1 VNNSFG
7 SFEIKPFKIKRKTK
21 ARFSGIALIL
31 SVGAGMG
38 LYLSAQQS
46 LLAEGSN
53 RQALTTKTLRVCAD
67 PNNMPYSREDE
78 AGLENKVARLVAEK
92 LGLDIHYTWFPQ
104 AIGFV
109 RNTLRLRECDLIA
122 GITTSSQ
129 LVQNTNAYYRSVYV
143 MIYRKDSGLTATTVG
158 DPELKDK
165 VFGVV
170 AGTPPATL
178 VAQAGLMPKAKPYQ
192 LMVDTRHYT
201 PSKDAI
207 DDLIKGDIDV
217 ALLWGPL
224 GAWHANE
231 SGEDLVIV
239 PLLEEDPAVRLDFRV
254 SMAVRYQEVDWKH
267 QINEVLDE
275 IQPEIDEILKTYSIP
290 LLDDAGNF
298 KTNQ

>member
-1 VNNSFG
+1 MRKPKIRISILNSV
-7 SFEIKPFKIKRKTK
+7 PVV
-21 ARFSGIALIL
+21 AIAFAAAL
-31 SVGAGMG
+31 SV
-38 LYLSAQQS
+38 QQPA
-46 LLAEGSN
+46 LAEGSN
-53 RQALTTKTLRVCAD
+53 RQALTTTTLRVCAD

-78 AGLENKVARLVAEK
+78 AGLENKVARLVADK

-122 GITTSSQ
+122 GITTSSP

-143 MIYRKDSGLTATTVG
+143 MIYRKDSGLSATTVG

-165 VFGVV
+165 VVGVV

-192 LMVDTRHYT
+192 LMVDTRHYA

-224 GAWHANE
+224 GAWHAKE

-239 PLLEEDPAVRLDFRV
+239 PLLEEDPNVRLDFRV

-267 QINEVLDE
+267 RINEVLDE

-298 KTNQ
+298 KTGQ